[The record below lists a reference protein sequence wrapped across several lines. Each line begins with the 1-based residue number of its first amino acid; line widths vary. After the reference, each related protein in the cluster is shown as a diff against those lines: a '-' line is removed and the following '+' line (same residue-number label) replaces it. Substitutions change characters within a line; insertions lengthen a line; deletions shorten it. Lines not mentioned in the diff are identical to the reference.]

1 MGRKIICLGE
11 TVLDIIFRN
20 SQPQQ
25 ANPGGS
31 TFNTSVSLGRAGS
44 DVYLISETGDD
55 EVGKIIRDF
64 LKENNVDSSCVR
76 VYQGMK
82 SKVSLAILDE
92 KNDARYTF
100 YGDEPL
106 ERLDFLTPEICPD
119 DVVVFG
125 SYYALN
131 PANREFVK
139 KFLSY
144 ARSCGAIIYYDIN
157 FRPSHASDLD
167 QLRPFIMDNIASS
180 DIVRASVDD
189 IHTAFGLSDPRLVY
203 DTVIS
208 RYCSVFIC
216 TDASREILLADYG
229 SFYEYPVQKIETV
242 STIGAGDSFNAG
254 IAYGLIHEDV
264 VKDDL
269 RDAPWEQL
277 IEWGQLFSR
286 NCCMSIENYIDKD
299 LLQA

>member
-1 MGRKIICLGE
+1 MGE
-11 TVLDIIFRN
+11 TVLDILFRN

-31 TFNTSVSLGRAGS
+31 TFNTSVSLGRAGAE
-44 DVYLISETGDD
+44 VYLISETGDD

-64 LKENNVDSSCVR
+64 LKENRVDSSCVR
-76 VYQGMK
+76 VYKGMK

-92 KNDARYTF
+92 NNDARYSF
-100 YGDEPL
+100 YGDEPK

-119 DVVVFG
+119 DLVVFG

-131 PANREFVK
+131 PSNREFVK
-139 KFLSY
+139 KFLTY

-157 FRPSHASDLD
+157 FRPSHASNLD
-167 QLRPFIMDNIASS
+167 MLRPYIMENIAFA

-189 IHTAFGLSDPRLVY
+189 ICTAFGMGDARLIY
-203 DTVIS
+203 DMVIS

-216 TDASREILLADYG
+216 TDASRKILLADY
-229 SFYEYPVQKIETV
+229 SSYYEYPVEKIETV

-254 IAYGLIHEDV
+254 IAYGLMCENV
-264 VKDDL
+264 GKDGL
-269 RDAPWEQL
+269 RDAPWDNL
-277 IEWGQLFSR
+277 IAWGQLFSR

-299 LLQA
+299 LLA

>member
-1 MGRKIICLGE
+1 MKKIKIMFVLMATMIAISIQAQTQALLVTYSQTDNVYEDENIKAELVRLSLKITNKTNKPLFVDRSSSFYYVNDDAIC
-11 TVLDIIFRN
+11 
-20 SQPQQ
+20 
-25 ANPGGS
+25 
-31 TFNTSVSLGRAGS
+31 
-44 DVYLISETGDD
+44 
-55 EVGKIIRDF
+55 
-64 LKENNVDSSCVR
+64 
-76 VYQGMK
+76 
-82 SKVSLAILDE
+82 LDE

-106 ERLDFLTPEICPD
+106 KRLDFLTPEICPD

-189 IHTAFGLSDPRLVY
+189 IHTAFGISDPRLVY

-208 RYCSVFIC
+208 PYCSVFIC

-286 NCCMSIENYIDKD
+286 SCCMSISRC
-299 LLQA
+299 A